1 MGDEYNNDRNKLMDF
16 VDIEI
21 KYFNERISRYES
33 IYFDIFYDKLKEWK
47 KEELFHFA
55 NELKEK
61 IASKACKSA
70 IKANDKLLRLEISQI
85 LSDLDSCENK
95 YSCPHGRPIT
105 IELSKYELEKMFKR
119 IV

>member
-21 KYFNERISRYES
+21 KYFNERILRYES
-33 IYFDIFYDKLKEWK
+33 IYFDVFYDKLKEWK

-61 IASKACKSA
+61 MQSLTIYSLNMYTKEEKR
-70 IKANDKLLRLEISQI
+70 NDELKIYEFTYYLNGYEISRFAMLI
-85 LSDLDSCENK
+85 
-95 YSCPHGRPIT
+95 
-105 IELSKYELEKMFKR
+105 
-119 IV
+119 

>member
-21 KYFNERISRYES
+21 KYFNERILRFESRCEL
-33 IYFDIFYDKLKEWK
+33 ICYDTNKFTEWK

-61 IASKACKSA
+61 MQSLTIYPLSMYTKEEKRMDELK
-70 IKANDKLLRLEISQI
+70 IYEFTYYLNGYEISRFAMLI
-85 LSDLDSCENK
+85 
-95 YSCPHGRPIT
+95 
-105 IELSKYELEKMFKR
+105 
-119 IV
+119 

>member
-21 KYFNERISRYES
+21 KYFNERILRFESRCEL
-33 IYFDIFYDKLKEWK
+33 ICYDTNKFTEWK

-61 IASKACKSA
+61 MQSLTIYPLSMHTKEEKRMDELKIYEFTYYLNSF
-70 IKANDKLLRLEISQI
+70 EISRFAMLI
-85 LSDLDSCENK
+85 
-95 YSCPHGRPIT
+95 
-105 IELSKYELEKMFKR
+105 
-119 IV
+119 

>member
-21 KYFNERISRYES
+21 KHFNERILRYES
-33 IYFDIFYDKLKEWK
+33 RCESIYYDTNKLTEWK

-61 IASKACKSA
+61 MQSLTIYSLNMYTKEEKR
-70 IKANDKLLRLEISQI
+70 NDELKIYEFTYYLNGYEISRFAMLI
-85 LSDLDSCENK
+85 
-95 YSCPHGRPIT
+95 
-105 IELSKYELEKMFKR
+105 
-119 IV
+119 

>member
-21 KYFNERISRYES
+21 KYFNERILRYES

-61 IASKACKSA
+61 MQSLTIYPLNMHTKE
-70 IKANDKLLRLEISQI
+70 DKRTDELKVYEFTYYLNGYEISRFAMLI
-85 LSDLDSCENK
+85 
-95 YSCPHGRPIT
+95 
-105 IELSKYELEKMFKR
+105 
-119 IV
+119 

>member
-21 KYFNERISRYES
+21 KYFNERILRYDES
-33 IYFDIFYDKLKEWK
+33 IYFDVSYDKLKEWK

-61 IASKACKSA
+61 MQGLTMYPLNMYTKEEER
-70 IKANDKLLRLEISQI
+70 NDELKIYEFTYYLNGYEISRFAMLI
-85 LSDLDSCENK
+85 
-95 YSCPHGRPIT
+95 
-105 IELSKYELEKMFKR
+105 
-119 IV
+119 

>member
-33 IYFDIFYDKLKEWK
+33 IYFDVFYDKLKEWK

-61 IASKACKSA
+61 MQSLTIYPLNMHTKE
-70 IKANDKLLRLEISQI
+70 DKRTDELKVYEFTYYL
-85 LSDLDSCENK
+85 NG
-95 YSCPHGRPIT
+95 Y
-105 IELSKYELEKMFKR
+105 ELSRFAIL
-119 IV
+119 I

>member
-33 IYFDIFYDKLKEWK
+33 IYFDVFYDKLKEWK

-61 IASKACKSA
+61 MQSLTVYPLNMHTKE
-70 IKANDKLLRLEISQI
+70 DKRTDELKVYEFTYYLNGYEISRFAMLI
-85 LSDLDSCENK
+85 
-95 YSCPHGRPIT
+95 
-105 IELSKYELEKMFKR
+105 
-119 IV
+119 

>member
-21 KYFNERISRYES
+21 KYFNERILRCESRWES
-33 IYFDIFYDKLKEWK
+33 ICYDTNKFTEWK

-61 IASKACKSA
+61 MQSLTMYSLNMYTKEEKR
-70 IKANDKLLRLEISQI
+70 NDELKIYEFTYYLNGFEISRFAMLI
-85 LSDLDSCENK
+85 
-95 YSCPHGRPIT
+95 
-105 IELSKYELEKMFKR
+105 
-119 IV
+119 

>member
-33 IYFDIFYDKLKEWK
+33 IYFDVFYDKLKEWK

-61 IASKACKSA
+61 MQSLTIYPLNMHTKE
-70 IKANDKLLRLEISQI
+70 DKRTDELKVYEFTYYLNGYEISRFAMLI
-85 LSDLDSCENK
+85 
-95 YSCPHGRPIT
+95 
-105 IELSKYELEKMFKR
+105 
-119 IV
+119 

>member
-61 IASKACKSA
+61 MQSLTIYPLNMHTKE
-70 IKANDKLLRLEISQI
+70 DKRTDELKVYEFTYYLNGYEISRFAMLI
-85 LSDLDSCENK
+85 
-95 YSCPHGRPIT
+95 
-105 IELSKYELEKMFKR
+105 
-119 IV
+119 

>member
-21 KYFNERISRYES
+21 KYFNERILRYES
-33 IYFDIFYDKLKEWK
+33 IYFDVFYDKFKEWK

-61 IASKACKSA
+61 MQSLTIYPLNMYTKEEKR
-70 IKANDKLLRLEISQI
+70 NDELKIYEFTYYLNGYEISRFAMLI
-85 LSDLDSCENK
+85 
-95 YSCPHGRPIT
+95 
-105 IELSKYELEKMFKR
+105 
-119 IV
+119 

>member
-21 KYFNERISRYES
+21 KYFNERILRYES
-33 IYFDIFYDKLKEWK
+33 IYFDVFYDKLTEWK

-61 IASKACKSA
+61 MQSLTIYSLNMYTKEEKR
-70 IKANDKLLRLEISQI
+70 NDELKIYEFTYYLNGYEISRFAMLI
-85 LSDLDSCENK
+85 
-95 YSCPHGRPIT
+95 
-105 IELSKYELEKMFKR
+105 
-119 IV
+119 

>member
-33 IYFDIFYDKLKEWK
+33 IYFDVFYDKLKEWK

-61 IASKACKSA
+61 MQSLTTYPLNMHTKE
-70 IKANDKLLRLEISQI
+70 DKRTDELKVYEFTYYLNGYEISRFAMLI
-85 LSDLDSCENK
+85 
-95 YSCPHGRPIT
+95 
-105 IELSKYELEKMFKR
+105 
-119 IV
+119 

>member
-21 KYFNERISRYES
+21 KHFNERILRYELRCES
-33 IYFDIFYDKLKEWK
+33 ICYDTNKLTEWK

-61 IASKACKSA
+61 MQSLTIYSLNMYTKEEKR
-70 IKANDKLLRLEISQI
+70 NDELKIYEFTYYLNGFEISRFAMLI
-85 LSDLDSCENK
+85 
-95 YSCPHGRPIT
+95 
-105 IELSKYELEKMFKR
+105 
-119 IV
+119 

>member
-33 IYFDIFYDKLKEWK
+33 IYFDAFYDKLKEWK

-61 IASKACKSA
+61 MQSLTIYPLNMHTKE
-70 IKANDKLLRLEISQI
+70 DKRTDELKVYEFTYYLNGYEISRFAMLI
-85 LSDLDSCENK
+85 
-95 YSCPHGRPIT
+95 
-105 IELSKYELEKMFKR
+105 
-119 IV
+119 

>member
-21 KYFNERISRYES
+21 KFFNERISRYES
-33 IYFDIFYDKLKEWK
+33 IYFDVFYDKLKEWK

-61 IASKACKSA
+61 MQSLTIYPLNMHTKE
-70 IKANDKLLRLEISQI
+70 DKRTDELKVYEFTYYLNGYEISRFAMLI
-85 LSDLDSCENK
+85 
-95 YSCPHGRPIT
+95 
-105 IELSKYELEKMFKR
+105 
-119 IV
+119 

>member
-33 IYFDIFYDKLKEWK
+33 IYFDVFYDKLKEWK

-61 IASKACKSA
+61 MQSLTIYPLNMHTKE
-70 IKANDKLLRLEISQI
+70 DKKTDELKVYEFTYYLNGYEISRFAMLI
-85 LSDLDSCENK
+85 
-95 YSCPHGRPIT
+95 
-105 IELSKYELEKMFKR
+105 
-119 IV
+119 